1 MAGRLMRPG
10 RSERGSVSAFV
21 VALMGA
27 FVACAALAVDGGRLV
42 ATYVE
47 MSDHAGN
54 AARRGV
60 QEVTSLRSGD
70 PIVDGDRARRAARTY
85 LAHNNLQGDVVTE
98 ERAVTVS
105 VTTSVTMTMLGI
117 IGVSDRTVTVRRT
130 AIPITEP

>member
-1 MAGRLMRPG
+1 MAGGLMRL
-10 RSERGSVSAFV
+10 RKTEHGSVSAFV
-21 VALMGA
+21 VALMGT

-85 LAHNNLQGDVVTE
+85 LAHNKLEGDVVTE
-98 ERAVTVS
+98 ERAVTVRVS
-105 VTTSVTMTMLGI
+105 TSVSMAILGLVGVGDRI
-117 IGVSDRTVTVRRT
+117 ITVART
-130 AIPITEP
+130 AVPSTGP